1 MRFCIITILIILVS
15 CSHQSS
21 EPENPAYT
29 YLKNKNFVITNFTI
43 DLIDETELFSDYVF
57 AFKSNN
63 TVDVIGSDN
72 SVSGSWSVFYITLEG
87 QFLSYNNFK
96 MHLNNSDAQFQ
107 KLNDEFIIS
116 LSSPNEMAMY
126 STSKNLRFTKID

>member
-1 MRFCIITILIILVS
+1 
-15 CSHQSS
+15 
-21 EPENPAYT
+21 
-29 YLKNKNFVITNFTI
+29 
-43 DLIDETELFSDYVF
+43 TELFSDYVF

-96 MHLNNSDAQFQ
+96 MHLNNSDAQLQ

-126 STSKNLRFTKID
+126 STSKNLRFTAID